1 MQAQAPCR
9 RHRAADD
16 KGIAL
21 LVVLAVVA
29 ILAVVVFDFSFS
41 TRVDMHVAAN
51 FRDRLI
57 ALQAAKG
64 GVYYGIYLLRQDDP
78 SRDNLQEDWAQL
90 TGILLDKTDPELVA
104 AESRLTEEDIAL
116 IKHEEFLLR
125 AETGTVPTAT
135 IFICD
140 EERKISVNLLAEG
153 ANAPVYRRWVR
164 TLLENM
170 QLPDVDPYAL
180 VENITDWV
188 DTDDDG
194 QAEQTYYEN
203 LLVPY
208 SCRNGPM
215 ESIYELK
222 LVSGVT
228 DLVFFGTAAYPMQLS
243 GMEEYAWDE
252 REQLGYTLPDEAPWE
267 RELNPDAIYGMVNFL
282 TAHSSGRV
290 NLSTAPRE
298 VLLAVFEN
306 DEFLVDAILEAREL
320 NPTQVRE
327 MQQMILQVSP
337 NLYKT
342 LVSGGLTTTQS
353 TYFRIESTGKFH
365 KSAVKVTAIISRTT
379 NRDVA
384 IAYWRIE
391 DVPPETA
398 KDDLALANV
407 M

>member
-1 MQAQAPCR
+1 MQGQVPCR
-9 RHRAADD
+9 QRRAADD

-57 ALQAAKG
+57 ALQAAEG
-64 GVYYGIYLLRQDDP
+64 GIHYGIYLLRQDDP
-78 SRDNLQEDWAQL
+78 GRDNLQENWAQV
-90 TGILLDKTDPELVA
+90 TGILLDKTDPEQVA
-104 AESRLTEEDIAL
+104 AESRLAEEEIAL
-116 IKHEEFLLR
+116 LKHDDFVAR

-153 ANAPVYRRWVR
+153 ANAPVYRRWLQ

-170 QLPDVDPYAL
+170 QLPEVDPYAL
-180 VENITDWV
+180 VDNITDWV

-194 QAEQTYYEN
+194 QAEYTYYEN
-203 LLVPY
+203 LPIPY

-228 DLVFFGTAAYPMQLS
+228 DLLFFGTAPYPMQLS
-243 GMEEYAWDE
+243 GMEEDAWEE
-252 REQLGYTLPDEAPWE
+252 REQLGYRLPDTPPWE
-267 RELNPDAIYGMVNFL
+267 REINPDAVYGLVNFL
-282 TAHSSGRV
+282 TAHSTGRI

-320 NPTQVRE
+320 DPTQVRE
-327 MQQMILQVSP
+327 MQQLILQVSP
-337 NLYKT
+337 ALYNT
-342 LVSGGLTTTQS
+342 LVTGGLTSIQS

-365 KSAVKVTAIISRTT
+365 KSAVKVTAIISRTNT
-379 NRDVA
+379 RDVA
-384 IAYWRIE
+384 IAYWRVE
-391 DVPPETA
+391 DVPLEAAT
-398 KDDLALANV
+398 DDLALANV